1 MGGGAPLAQLDH
13 ARAAIACGL
22 CDVALIAYGSTQ
34 RSAADGF
41 ASRSEPIA
49 YEAALGWPGPV
60 AAYAMVAQRH
70 MYEFGTRR
78 EDLAEVA
85 VAARLWAQLTPGA
98 AARETLTAQDVLAAR
113 PVATPF
119 TARDCCLVTDGGG
132 AIIVT
137 SAERARDRRAPPVY

>member
-1 MGGGAPLAQLDH
+1 
-13 ARAAIACGL
+13 
-22 CDVALIAYGSTQ
+22 
-34 RSAADGF
+34 
-41 ASRSEPIA
+41 
-49 YEAALGWPGPV
+49 
-60 AAYAMVAQRH
+60 MVARRH
-70 MYEFGTRR
+70 MYELGTRG

-98 AARETLTAQDVLAAR
+98 GARETLTAQDVVAAR

-137 SAERARDRRAPPVY
+137 SAERARDLRAPPVYVLGVGSRVTHRSIAQMPDLTTTAAVESG